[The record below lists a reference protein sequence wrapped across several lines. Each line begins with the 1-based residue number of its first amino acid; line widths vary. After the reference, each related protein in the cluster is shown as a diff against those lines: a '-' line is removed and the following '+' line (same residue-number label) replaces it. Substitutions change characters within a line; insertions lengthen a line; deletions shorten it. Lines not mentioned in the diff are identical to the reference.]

1 MVYYLSGDGFGS
13 AGKPVTIG
21 RHNQQSK
28 GEKFEEIWG
37 RVFWNLLPYQNGV
50 PMITCTQAIR
60 EEFKEKDQILTTE
73 QVIDQ
78 IQKKYPGK
86 WKEITIRTHL
96 IGCSINHKS
105 SKYYPTFQKFLYTI
119 QPGKMRL
126 VDPEKEDKFKKLSSG
141 LKLQFVSAVPVSIE
155 GEARGVNLSIQ
166 KDLRNYLRKNIAQLE
181 PGLKLFTEEAL
192 NVSVKAAKI
201 DVLATDSRG
210 SLVVIKLKGDT
221 AHISILGEIL
231 EFIASIK
238 NEIGQRS
245 IRGKIVAEDF
255 DNEIILEVKKT
266 PNVSLVKYK
275 VKYDF
280 EVVG

>member
-1 MVYYLSGDGFGS
+1 ML
-13 AGKPVTIG
+13 
-21 RHNQQSK
+21 
-28 GEKFEEIWG
+28 
-37 RVFWNLLPYQNGV
+37 YQNGI

-105 SKYYPTFQKFLYTI
+105 SKYYPNFQKFLYTL

-126 VDPEKEDKFKKLSSG
+126 VDPEKEDKYKKLSSG
-141 LKLQFVSAVPVSIE
+141 LKVQFVSAVPVPIE
-155 GEARGVNLSIQ
+155 GEALGVNLIIQ
-166 KDLRNYLRKNIAQLE
+166 KDLRNYLRKDIARLE
-181 PGLKLFTEEAL
+181 SGLNLFTEEGL

-210 SLVVIKLKGDT
+210 SLVVIKLKGGT
-221 AHISILGEIL
+221 AHISTLGEIL
-231 EFIASIK
+231 KSITSIK

-255 DNEIILEVKKT
+255 DNEIILEAKKAS
-266 PNVSLVKYK
+266 NISLVKYK
-275 VKYDF
+275 LKYDF
-280 EVVG
+280 EPVG